1 MENHDYDDEKA
12 TDFWIKIPVGASN
25 KNPEINKRSKKR
37 LILLS
42 SYLTVL
48 QDEDVLC
55 DSSFFPTPSKDFFW
69 HKVSWSSI
77 VSLPDE
83 SDRSLGTNR
92 PVP

>member
-1 MENHDYDDEKA
+1 Y
-12 TDFWIKIPVGASN
+12 F
-25 KNPEINKRSKKR
+25 
-37 LILLS
+37 
-42 SYLTVL
+42 TVL
-48 QDEDVLC
+48 QDEDVLS

-83 SDRSLGTNR
+83 SDRSPGTNR